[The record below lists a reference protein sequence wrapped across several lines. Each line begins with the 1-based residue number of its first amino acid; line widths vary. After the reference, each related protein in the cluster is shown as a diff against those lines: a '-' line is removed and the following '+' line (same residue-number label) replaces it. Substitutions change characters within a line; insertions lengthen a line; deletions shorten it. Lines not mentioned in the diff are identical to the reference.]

1 MADFRTTPG
10 RNARWHEA
18 SGAFSNFEF
27 LDRDFGSHPIL
38 RRIFSLA
45 RKLRFGGFFQETIHE
60 PDCALLA
67 EENHALA
74 AFRPGFRTAEV
85 TRFTFFTGTKKAPG
99 NLLGYAVFKLD
110 CFSDGSSRGHVFEA
124 VFPPPRG
131 PRENNFVHC
140 GRRYEVC
147 TAIGL
152 RPVQGVLYAQQ
163 NDATFVCA
171 HVALR
176 TVLASLLPSGDAS
189 YAEINRHAGLAHAS
203 TDTTVGHGRG
213 LSPAQLEA
221 VLQGHGLAT
230 RRDVHEPGAG
240 ELPEGL
246 EFQRLLYDFIESGRP
261 AILGFEL
268 SPDPVNGQ
276 SGRHAIP
283 VFGHTFNEDLW
294 VPEAE
299 RAYFAHNR
307 GYFPSESWLS
317 SYLAH
322 DDNFGPYLCLP
333 RHYLGRAQFRVLVGS
348 HPADITLPAAEA
360 EALAFDL
367 TNALA
372 DNLPPGGSPWFE
384 RFRAFARAGLLVLRA
399 HTITAEAYRA
409 HLHALRDRE
418 GHSLDATALAHL
430 GSDLPARGWLVE
442 LSAPELFPATRA
454 KFGEV
459 FLDASAPLP
468 GDALQAVRLPGL
480 AARLR
485 DGQLALVS
493 TPLVGHTPLYTIPD
507 TPSPA

>member
-1 MADFRTTPG
+1 MADFRTALG
-10 RNARWHEA
+10 RSPVWHDA
-18 SGAFSNFEF
+18 TGIFSNFEF
-27 LDRDFGSHPIL
+27 LDHAFGSHAIL

-45 RKLRFGGFFQETIHE
+45 RKLGFGSFVQEIIHE
-60 PDCALLA
+60 PDCALLVL
-67 EENHALA
+67 ENDALR
-74 AFRPGFRTAEV
+74 AFRPGFRSSEV
-85 TRFTFFTGTKKAPG
+85 TRFTFFSGTKNAPG
-99 NLLGYAVFKLD
+99 PLLGYAVFKLD
-110 CFSDGSSRGHVFEA
+110 HFSDGSRNGHVFEA

-140 GRRYEVC
+140 GKRYEVL
-147 TAIGL
+147 TVVGF
-152 RPVQGVLYAQQ
+152 RPVHGVLYAQQ

-176 TVLASLLPSGDAS
+176 TVLASLLPSGDTT
-189 YAEINRHAGLAHAS
+189 YTEINRYAGMAHAS
-203 TDTTVGHGRG
+203 TDTTDGRGHG
-213 LSPAQLEA
+213 LSPEQLEA

-268 SPDPVNGQ
+268 SPDPVNRQ

-333 RHYLGRAQFRVLVGS
+333 RHYLGRSQFRVLVGS
-348 HPADITLPAAEA
+348 HPADVALPAAEA
-360 EALAFDL
+360 EALAFDVA
-367 TNALA
+367 NALA
-372 DNLPPGGSPWFE
+372 EHLPRGGTPWFE

-399 HTITAEAYRA
+399 QTITAESYRT
-409 HLHALRDRE
+409 HLLTLRDRE
-418 GHSLDATALAHL
+418 GHSLDAPALTL
-430 GSDLPARGWLVE
+430 LSDGLPPRVWLVE
-442 LSAPELFPATRA
+442 VSAPELFPSTRA

-459 FLDASAPLP
+459 LLDATSTSPAE
-468 GDALQAVRLPGL
+468 ALRTIRLPGL
-480 AARLR
+480 AARPQA
-485 DGQLALVS
+485 GQLKLVS
-493 TPLVGHTPLYTIPD
+493 TTLNGHTPLFTQ
-507 TPSPA
+507 PAA